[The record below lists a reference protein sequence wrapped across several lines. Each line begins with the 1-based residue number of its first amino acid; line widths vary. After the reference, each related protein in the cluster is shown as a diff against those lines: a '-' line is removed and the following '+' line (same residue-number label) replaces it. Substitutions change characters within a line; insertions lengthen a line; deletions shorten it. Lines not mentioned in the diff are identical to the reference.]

1 MVTSTAETDGPS
13 IALIGE
19 PNGGKT
25 TIFDL
30 LTGFSQHADTWPGA
44 SLARRKGAVRLDGQ
58 SAHLIELPSVYSL
71 TSATVEERLARD
83 FIIHEQP
90 DAVIVVVNAAL
101 MERGLY
107 LVAELLALP
116 APVVLALNMMD
127 VAARLAIEV
136 DVDKLSA
143 ALGLPVVPMVAARNQ
158 GAADLLA
165 AVARIVEHPA
175 AYAPQRPDIR
185 PDHRS
190 VLSGIRQI
198 IEPWV
203 QPPVPVDWAAVKVLE
218 GDEDVTADLQLRMA
232 GQWQAVND
240 LLRQHDDAGL
250 ALASGRYSWIR
261 RVMETSVRQP
271 AAGPISLTDRIDR
284 VATHPIAGLLLL
296 LAIMGVIFGLI
307 VGVGV
312 PLQEWLDEHVVTAA
326 ADALREQMAGAPAW
340 LVGLLADGVIGGA
353 GTVLTLLPILVI
365 FFAALA
371 VLDDCGYLAR
381 AAYVMDGAMHL
392 MGLHGHCFLPLFLGF
407 GCNVP
412 AILGAH
418 VIDSPK
424 ARILTILITPL
435 VPCGARMAVLAVLT
449 PVFFGQQAFA
459 VFWLLVALSLAAMI
473 LLGILLHELVLGG
486 EHVAFIMDLPLY
498 HRPQLR
504 AVALAA
510 WRQVADFIQG
520 AGTVIVVVSVVI
532 WAFSFMP
539 NGNIESSYL
548 ASAGRLLSP
557 IGALMGLGWQMM
569 VALVT
574 SFVRKENTLATLGVL
589 FGSGPDSAGWTTAL
603 RAALTPAAG
612 LSFLVVQLLFVPCVA
627 TVAAIRQET
636 GSWRWTVVSV
646 ALLLTL
652 SFAAGVIVY
661 QGARLL
667 GMAV

>member
-1 MVTSTAETDGPS
+1 MTATAPARNEPLV
-13 IALIGE
+13 ALIGE

-30 LTGFSQHADTWPGA
+30 LIGFSQHLDTWPGTSVGRRSGILRLHA
-44 SLARRKGAVRLDGQ
+44 GQAR
-58 SAHLIELPSVYSL
+58 LIELPSVYSL
-71 TSATVEERLARD
+71 TATTLEERIARD
-83 FIIHEQP
+83 FIISERP
-90 DAVIVVVNAAL
+90 DAVVVVVDAAL

-116 APVVLALNMMD
+116 APLIVALNMMD
-127 VAARLAIEV
+127 VAIRQGIAV

-143 ALGLPVVPMVAARNQ
+143 ALGLPVVPMAAARRQ
-158 GAADLLA
+158 GSAGLLHTIDR
-165 AVARIVEHPA
+165 VIRQPS
-175 AYAPQRPDIR
+175 AYAPQRPDVR

-190 VLSGIRQI
+190 VLTSIHAL

-203 QPPVPVDWAAVKVLE
+203 AAPVPPDWAAIKVLE
-218 GDEDVTADLQLRMA
+218 GDDHVTADLQERMGA
-232 GQWQAVND
+232 RWQDVNH
-240 LLRQHDDAGL
+240 LLHHHDDGGL
-250 ALASGRYSWIR
+250 ALASGRYGWIR
-261 RVMETSVRQP
+261 GIVAAAVRQP
-271 AAGPISLTDRIDR
+271 AVGPILLTDRIDR
-284 VATHPIAGLLLL
+284 VATHPLLGVLLL
-296 LAIMGVIFGLI
+296 LAIMGGIFGLI

-312 PLQEWLDEHVVTAA
+312 PLQEWLDAHVVIASA
-326 ADALREQMAGAPAW
+326 NALRLRLPGAAPW
-340 LVGLLADGVIGGA
+340 LVGLLADGLIGGA
-353 GTVLTLLPILVI
+353 GTVLTLLPILLI

-371 VLDDCGYLAR
+371 VLEDCGYLAR

-435 VPCGARMAVLAVLT
+435 VPCGARLAVLAVLT
-449 PVFFGQQAFA
+449 PVFFGQQAFI
-459 VFWLLVALSLAAMI
+459 VFWVLVALSLATLV

-486 EHVAFIMDLPLY
+486 EHVAFVMDLPLY
-498 HRPQLR
+498 HRPQPR
-504 AVALAA
+504 AVLLAV
-510 WRQVADFIQG
+510 WRQITDFIRG
-520 AGTVIVVVSVVI
+520 AGTVIVVVSVII
-532 WAFSFMP
+532 WAFSWLP
-539 NGNIESSYL
+539 DGDIETSYL
-548 ASAGRLLSP
+548 ATAGHFLSP

-589 FGSGPDSAGWTTAL
+589 FGAGPESAGWMTAL

-612 LSFLVVQLLFVPCVA
+612 LSFIVVQMLFVPCVA

-636 GSWRWTVVSV
+636 GSWRWTLVSV
-646 ALLLTL
+646 LLLL
-652 SFAAGVIVY
+652 AISFAAGIAVY
-661 QGARLL
+661 QGARLI
-667 GMAV
+667 GAGV